1 MCIRDRDAGE
11 RERRRAEILAAT
23 PEQLRALGAEVT
35 RVAQE
40 APACVFAS
48 RDAIEASDAEWNIV
62 ELMGASAEDAEGFE
76 A

>member
-1 MCIRDRDAGE
+1 MSAGAQ
-11 RERRRAEILAAT
+11 RSWPPRRSSCAPWA
-23 PEQLRALGAEVT
+23 PEVT